1 MTAEIDTSGSQS
13 KQGRKDDMTRLKL
26 YAGAAALALL
36 LGGSAD
42 AAQLNIAFTVHS
54 ATSNTF
60 WQAVKKGFD
69 DACAKIQANCQM
81 IFTQT
86 EGSIAEQSAN
96 MQTAIAANPD
106 ALITSIVDN
115 NAFTSLLQDARSKG
129 ILVIASNVD
138 ATEGPAKKIRQAFIG
153 QGFIPAGYSLG
164 QAQSRNFPKDGPIH
178 VLVGV
183 SAPGQNWSEQRA
195 KGVMNFMEDFKKANP
210 GRDITVERIDSGTD
224 LAVVSDRVGA
234 YLNAHPDTT
243 AYFDT
248 GFWHAGVARVL
259 ADRGVKPGKVLLG
272 GFDLVP
278 EVLEQMKAGYVQVQ
292 IDQQPYE
299 QGFMPVMEAYL
310 AKTVGLAPADIDTGQ
325 GVVTPDQ
332 VDAIMALSKQ
342 GVR

>member
-1 MTAEIDTSGSQS
+1 MS
-13 KQGRKDDMTRLKL
+13 KLKL
-26 YAGAAALALL
+26 LAGTAVLGLL
-36 LGGSAD
+36 LAGSAS
-42 AAQLNIAFTVHS
+42 AAQLNIAFTIHS
-54 ATSNTF
+54 SPSNTF

-69 DACAKIQANCQM
+69 DACGKIQANCQM

-86 EGSIAEQSAN
+86 EGSIAEQQAN
-96 MQTAIAANPD
+96 MQTALAANPD

-115 NAFTSLLQDARSKG
+115 NAFDDLIKGARAKG
-129 ILVIASNVD
+129 IIVIATNVD
-138 ATEGPAKKIRQAFIG
+138 DTEGAKGNARQAFIG

-164 QAQSRNFPKDGPIH
+164 QAQAKNFPKDGPIH

-195 KGVMNFMEDFKKANP
+195 AGVMKFMDDYKKANP
-210 GRDITVERIDSGTD
+210 NREVTVERIDSGTD

-259 ADRGVKPGKVLLG
+259 ADRGVPPGKILLG

-299 QGFMPVMEAYL
+299 QGFMPVMEVYL